1 MLAEV
6 IHSTD
11 CEALS
16 TFYSEPH
23 PLLRAH
29 LRSLLKWT
37 FDCLCDIWGQAVRA
51 PLFLLKQSSLS
62 QI

>member
-16 TFYSEPH
+16 MFYSEPH
-23 PLLRAH
+23 PLLIAH

-37 FDCLCDIWGQAVRA
+37 FDIWGQAVKA
-51 PLFLLKQSSLS
+51 PLFLLKQSCLS